1 MEHEERQ
8 GIKTHMPKD
17 CMYLFILINA
27 CSIFFQLLPVIFTMA
42 APNLVKIT
50 HSPYRFAVLKFSSK
64 VQSAR
69 ELALSTKMQTAVSG
83 NEALKSSRNK
93 NTPKSKTQ
101 I

>member
-1 MEHEERQ
+1 
-8 GIKTHMPKD
+8 
-17 CMYLFILINA
+17 
-27 CSIFFQLLPVIFTMA
+27 MA
-42 APNLVKIT
+42 SLHLVKIT
-50 HSPYRFAVLKFSSK
+50 HSPYHFTVLKFNSK

-93 NTPKSKTQ
+93 STPKSKTQ